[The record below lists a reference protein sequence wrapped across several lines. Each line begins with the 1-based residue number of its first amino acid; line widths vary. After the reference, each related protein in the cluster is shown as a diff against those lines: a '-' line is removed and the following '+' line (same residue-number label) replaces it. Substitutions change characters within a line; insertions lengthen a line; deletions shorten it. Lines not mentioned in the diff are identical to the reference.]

1 MLTEGGGIKG
11 GVRSGVSG
19 GGAPGGNRGTGD
31 PLVGG
36 TPCPATRRSER
47 ACASA
52 AFIAEELS
60 WAVRSSSCTFTT
72 PPTLASSLLTFASNL
87 S

>member
-1 MLTEGGGIKG
+1 MAAVDTPDCRLGTPGILTEGGGTNG

-19 GGAPGGNRGTGD
+19 GGAPGGKRGTGD
-31 PLVGG
+31 PLGGG
-36 TPCPATRRSER
+36 TPWPATRRSER

-60 WAVRSSSCTFTT
+60 
-72 PPTLASSLLTFASNL
+72 
-87 S
+87 